1 MKTDN
6 AALPI
11 IGWREWLSIPDLD
24 IPHIKAKV
32 DTGARTS
39 CLHTAGLELYKNE
52 KGEERVKFQVHP
64 NQNSTKQLIDCDW
77 PVATQRSVRDSGGHE
92 EIRPFINIPVTLGNH
107 IWDIEF
113 SLTNR
118 DNMKFRMLLG
128 RRAME
133 NRFLVDPVGSYLS
146 STRPKKK

>member
-1 MKTDN
+1 MTQEN
-6 AALPI
+6 YRLPV
-11 IGWREWLSIPDLD
+11 IGWREWLSIPDLN

-39 CLHTAGLELYKNE
+39 CLHTAGLEIYTGDS
-52 KGEERVKFQVHP
+52 GEERVRFQVHP
-64 NQNSTKQLIDCDW
+64 DQNSVARVIDCDW
-77 PVATQRSVRDSGGHE
+77 PVATHKSVRDSGGHE
-92 EIRPFINIPVTLGNH
+92 EIRPFINIPVTLGEH
-107 IWDIEF
+107 TWKIQF

-133 NRFLVDPVGSYLS
+133 NRFLVDPIGSYLS
-146 STRPKKK
+146 STPPQKR